1 MLKRTFPII
10 LTVALVAV
18 IGLVGIWLWNGA
30 TNPARAQTSQSETGY
45 NPAQTITVVGRGSVY
60 IEPDIARVSIGVETS
75 SETIAEAVQD
85 NETQMDTILAA
96 LRDAGIAERDI
107 QTTNY
112 SIQLDRYPEP
122 LPRATE
128 GESAPQPV
136 YRVSNMVTVTIRD
149 LETVGSVLDSVVEA
163 GANNIWGI
171 SFEVD
176 DPTLAQADA
185 RAEAIANAGERAEAL
200 AELSGVE
207 LGPVM
212 SVTEVIGSGP
222 VSVAVDMERAAMAG
236 GGTISP
242 GELEIGYQ
250 VQVSFFIQP

>member
-1 MLKRTFPII
+1 MLKRTLPII
-10 LTVALVAV
+10 LVITLVAAV
-18 IGLVGIWLWNGA
+18 GLAGAWLWTA
-30 TNPARAQTSQSETGY
+30 QAQTPETESGY
-45 NPAQTITVVGRGSVY
+45 NPAQTITVVGRGSAH

-75 SETIAEAVQD
+75 SETLAEAVEN
-85 NETQMDTILAA
+85 NETQMETILAA
-96 LRDAGIAERDI
+96 LREAGIADKDI

-112 SIQLDRYPEP
+112 SIHLDRYPES

-128 GESAPQPV
+128 GETAPQPV

-149 LETVGSVLDSVVEA
+149 LEAVGSVLDSVVEA

-171 SFEVD
+171 SFDVD
-176 DPTLAQADA
+176 DPAVAQADA
-185 RAEAIANAGERAEAL
+185 RAEAMENARERAGAL

-212 SVTEVIGSGP
+212 SVTEVIGSNP

-236 GGTISP
+236 GGNISP

-250 VQVSFFIQP
+250 VQVSFFIEP